1 MKNDGTNLIWY
12 RQGAVSWNEALPLGN
27 GRLGAMVYG
36 DPVNERVGLNEDTL
50 WSGYP
55 QFHDSPRACEAYKQA
70 QQLVMDG
77 QNAEAQRVLEQQF
90 TNRPSQ
96 VYLTLGDLLLQAF
109 MRFVRIRRRA
119 VTGSEIEA
127 GQPILAG
134 FLATCDAVEAVL
146 HIRGEL
152 VVHVLR
158 EVRFQEFDH
167 GERQPRWNQRPAA
180 LIHVAAVDDGGNNAR
195 VG

>member
-1 MKNDGTNLIWY
+1 MALFDRQLVRGERG
-12 RQGAVSWNEALPLGN
+12 RQGGALGVAFGIQVVHILKIRAVASHTHVQAVADFN
-27 GRLGAMVYG
+27 GVDGAGV
-36 DPVNERVGLNEDTL
+36 DV
-50 WSGYP
+50 
-55 QFHDSPRACEAYKQA
+55 AK
-70 QQLVMDG
+70 
-77 QNAEAQRVLEQQF
+77 
-90 TNRPSQ
+90 
-96 VYLTLGDLLLQAF
+96 LGDLLLQAF

-119 VTGSEIEA
+119 VTGSEVEA

-134 FLATCDAVEAVL
+134 FLAARDAVEAVL